1 MNEFDQKAKEWD
13 INPVHV
19 ERSRA
24 IADLLLKAIH
34 MDKDMSALEYGA
46 GTGLL
51 SLMLKDH
58 LGRITLMD
66 SSRGMI
72 DVITEKISQKEIHN
86 LEPVY
91 FDLEKGTYEDEFD
104 LVFTQMVL
112 HHVED
117 INRILYKFSLLLK
130 PGGVLAIADLY
141 PEDGS
146 FHEESFTGHKG
157 FDPGKLSHELSAHGF
172 RNINHLTCFVIKK
185 DIGNG
190 KTKEYPVFLIT
201 ACK

>member
-58 LGRITLMD
+58 LGKITLMD
-66 SSRGMI
+66 SSQGMI
-72 DVITEKISQKEIHN
+72 DVIREKISQKEIHN

-91 FDLEKGTYEDEFD
+91 FDLEQGTYEGEFD
-104 LVFTQMVL
+104 LVYTQMVL

-117 INRILYKFSLLLK
+117 INGLLYKFSMLLK

-146 FHEESFTGHKG
+146 FHDGTFTGHKG
-157 FDPGKLSHELSAHGF
+157 FDPGNLSHELSAHGF

>member
-13 INPVHV
+13 MNPDHV

-24 IADLLLKAIH
+24 IADLLLQAIH
-34 MDKDMSALEYGA
+34 MDKDMTALEYGA

-58 LGRITLMD
+58 LGKITLMD
-66 SSRGMI
+66 SSGGMI
-72 DVITEKISQKEIHN
+72 NVIKQKITQKGILN

-91 FDLEKGTYEDEFD
+91 FDLEKGMYGDEFD
-104 LVFTQMVL
+104 IVFTQLVL
-112 HHVED
+112 HHVKD
-117 INRILYKFSLLLK
+117 INAMLHKFSALLK

-146 FHEESFTGHKG
+146 FHDEGFTGHKG
-157 FDPGKLSHELSAHGF
+157 FDPLRLSNELSALGF
-172 RNINHLTCFVIKK
+172 RNINHVTCFVIRK
-185 DIGNG
+185 DIGEGN
-190 KTKEYPVFLIT
+190 TKDYPVFLIT